1 MGMVMTI
8 ATGEV
13 SEVPDP
19 FFEEKISKKPKAYF
33 EEQIAKLYIG
43 Q

>member
-8 ATGEV
+8 ATGKV
-13 SEVPDP
+13 SEVPEP
-19 FFEEKISKKPKAYF
+19 FFEDQISKKPKAYF